1 MNGRLSGNFRAVWVA
16 AMSPRIDLS
25 YRVRVGV
32 LVASA
37 AAAIVAALLV
47 GAFDAPES
55 YYHFADDRP
64 ILGVPNFMD
73 VVSNVG
79 FLIVGALGLAYL
91 WGGDERADPVRRE
104 VRWPF
109 TVFFGGVLLTT
120 FGSAYFHLEPLL
132 ADGTPNSDGMVWDR
146 LPITVAFMALLA
158 AFVADRVH
166 ARAGLVLLP
175 LLVAAGVAATL
186 YWYATFDGSE
196 GDLRFYV
203 LVQAYSAVAIVLM
216 CWLFPGR
223 HTHGRYVLYLL
234 LWYGVAK
241 AFEAYDGK
249 VYDLLGST
257 VSGHTV
263 KHLLAAVAAY
273 VVLAMLRRTETESE
287 N

>member
-1 MNGRLSGNFRAVWVA
+1 
-16 AMSPRIDLS
+16 MSPRIDLS
-25 YRVRVGV
+25 YRVRIGV

-37 AAAIVAALLV
+37 AAAIAAALLV
-47 GAFDAPES
+47 DRFDAPES
-55 YYHFADDRP
+55 YYHFADTRP
-64 ILGVPNFMD
+64 FLGVPNFMD
-73 VVSNVG
+73 IASNVG
-79 FLIVGALGLAYL
+79 FLIAGALGLAYL

-104 VRWPF
+104 VRWPY

-120 FGSAYFHLEPLL
+120 FGAATFHLEPLL
-132 ADGTPNSDGMVWDR
+132 ADGTPDSDGMVWDR

-166 ARAGLVLLP
+166 AGAGLVALP

-186 YWYATFDGSE
+186 YWYATYNAGA
-196 GDLRFYV
+196 GDLRPYA
-203 LVQAYSAVAIVLM
+203 LVQAYPALAIVLI

-234 LWYGVAK
+234 LWYGIAK

-263 KHLLAAVAAY
+263 KHLLAAVAAC
-273 VVLAMLRRTETESE
+273 VVLAMLRRTAPEGKS
-287 N
+287 

>member
-1 MNGRLSGNFRAVWVA
+1 
-16 AMSPRIDLS
+16 MSPRIDLS

-32 LVASA
+32 LVAA
-37 AAAIVAALLV
+37 AVAAIAVALLV
-47 GAFDAPES
+47 GRIDAPVT
-55 YYHFADDRP
+55 YYRFADTRR

-91 WGGDERADPVRRE
+91 WGGDERADPERRE

-109 TVFFGGVLLTT
+109 TVFFGCVVLST
-120 FGSAYFHLEPLL
+120 FGSDTFHLEPLL
-132 ADGTPNSDGMVWDR
+132 ADGSLNSAGMLWDR

-166 ARAGLVLLP
+166 AGAGLVLLP

-186 YWYATFDGSE
+186 YWYATYNAGA
-196 GDLRFYV
+196 GDLRPYA
-203 LVQAYSAVAIVLM
+203 LVQAYPAVAIVLM

-273 VVLAMLRRTETESE
+273 VVLAMLRRTAPEGKG
-287 N
+287 

>member
-1 MNGRLSGNFRAVWVA
+1 
-16 AMSPRIDLS
+16 MSPRIDLS

-37 AAAIVAALLV
+37 AAAIAVSLFIDR
-47 GAFDAPES
+47 FDAPES
-55 YYHFADDRP
+55 YSRFADTRRF
-64 ILGVPNFMD
+64 LGVPNFMD
-73 VVSNVG
+73 VASNVG
-79 FLIVGALGLAYL
+79 FLIAGALGLAYL
-91 WGGDERADPVRRE
+91 RGGGERADPIGRE

-109 TVFFGGVLLTT
+109 AVFFAGVVLTT
-120 FGSAYFHLEPLL
+120 FGSAIFHLEPLL
-132 ADGTPNSDGMVWDR
+132 ADGSLNSAGMLWDR

-166 ARAGLVLLP
+166 AGAGLVLLP

-186 YWYATFDGSE
+186 YWYASFNAGA
-196 GDLRFYV
+196 GDLRPYA
-203 LVQAYSAVAIVLM
+203 LVQAYPALAIPLI

-223 HTHGRYVLYLL
+223 HTDGRYVLYLL

-241 AFEAYDGK
+241 AFEAYDRSVFELPGN
-249 VYDLLGST
+249 V
-257 VSGHTV
+257 VSGHTA

-273 VVLAMLRRTETESE
+273 VVLAMLRRTAPEDE